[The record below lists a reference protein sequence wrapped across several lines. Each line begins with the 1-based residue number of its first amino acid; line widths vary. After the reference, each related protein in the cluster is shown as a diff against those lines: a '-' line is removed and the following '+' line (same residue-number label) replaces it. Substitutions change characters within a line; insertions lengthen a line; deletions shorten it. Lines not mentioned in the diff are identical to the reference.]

1 MNETIKELFGF
12 SVKAQEREIDLIKNR
27 LEFINWLF
35 GVASALLFFSVL
47 AASSVKEN
55 PCPLL
60 IQESSLLLLVGIFS
74 FIGIIFTFIGKWQ
87 GYNSIGNRMTILTL
101 LDIQKSV
108 FLKGTP
114 DDPSDK
120 KTIKFIMFEYLPEP
134 HKQNY
139 ENCVLYS
146 ERKYSEI
153 LWLILLS
160 TVVFLSLG
168 CLLLLLA
175 ERII

>member
-1 MNETIKELFGF
+1 MDETIKELYGF
-12 SVKAQEREIDLIKNR
+12 SVKAQEREIDMIKNR

-47 AASSVKEN
+47 AAQSVKKN
-55 PCPLL
+55 PCPFL
-60 IQESSLLLLVGIFS
+60 IQESSILLLIGIFS

-87 GYNSIGNRMTILTL
+87 GYNSVGKRITILTL
-101 LDIQKSV
+101 LDIQKTV
-108 FLKGTP
+108 FLKGAP

-120 KTIKFIMFEYLPEP
+120 KAVKFIMFEYLPEP
-134 HKQNY
+134 QKQNY
-139 ENCVLYS
+139 ENCVLYC

-153 LWLILLS
+153 LWLMLLS
-160 TVVFLSLG
+160 TVLFLSLG